1 MDGHGL
7 TCGRGFNT
15 ARELS
20 FGPDLGLR
28 TKAAEHNTT
37 TTGAE
42 AREKRTPNAALK
54 APLFHVT
61 AGVHVTAG
69 TSLQA
74 SVA

>member
-1 MDGHGL
+1 M
-7 TCGRGFNT
+7 CRRAFNT

-28 TKAAEHNTT
+28 RKASEDDTT
-37 TTGAE
+37 TAGAE
-42 AREKRTPNAALK
+42 AREKRALNAALK

-69 TSLQA
+69 TSL
-74 SVA
+74 